1 MRKQLFK
8 RFFCVIFLCVFSL
21 TCVTAQDAEPSSR
34 RFFESGVKKQQND
47 DLYGAAEDF
56 HEALRANPSYGDAW
70 FHLAEVTYD
79 LGDYTLALDYLDTA
93 AKYAKERTD
102 IQNLRGM
109 TLIALGRLSDAR
121 AVFEDIIKRFPNDVD
136 SRFGLAELDLFDGR
150 IDGARQQYL
159 DALKREQHS
168 RKALLSLALLAF
180 ESGNKSAANSYIQQ
194 ALRYHS
200 GESEVHYL
208 AAYIESRAG
217 NLQEAERRARAA
229 VQIKK
234 DYTEAYVLLASVLYE
249 EKSWY
254 EVSDICDYLIARDR
268 NTISAWYLKGLSQYR
283 QGRNEAAIETL
294 NTALSIDPNDEIM
307 RSVLELIVG
316 ETFQLENPSRALWA
330 TYHVQ
335 KAREY
340 AKAYQ
345 GEEARY
351 EYQRALKIDPLNS
364 AVRAEFAETLSRI
377 GLNEQYVTQLKFI
390 TENSAES
397 AMADGKGKKPS
408 YEQTRIAD
416 TIEAYD
422 SLMKKSLN
430 NKWDIDPFYLDKTRW
445 RVGVYYTDVDVQLVH
460 SDADEFT
467 ARMIKEIFSGVATTA
482 VYVQHSPVSGYGEAF
497 RTARTNGMDYFV
509 TLSVDESEREVSLGA
524 IVYSA
529 RSGTEVKR
537 FSVFRTGNNR
547 YTSVLRAFRRNLLDM
562 LPVRGKI
569 IARSINET
577 LVDVGKT
584 EGMVPGAVLDVV
596 KAGSV
601 QVSDKGPGV
610 VVADKDKLATITIT
624 AVGEEIAQGTLTQP
638 GFYDRVNVGDEI
650 LIKSLPEGS
659 EPDPLAADTAPA
671 AAENGRRALGTKDDA
686 KNAEKRIFAED
697 LGLVRTPSI
706 INLIRGI
713 K

>member
-1 MRKQLFK
+1 MKNSVNVL
-8 RFFCVIFLCVFSL
+8 CAALLCVL
-21 TCVTAQDAEPSSR
+21 AAVPLAAQDANPSSR
-34 RFFESGVKKQQND
+34 RFYESGCTKQANG

-56 HEALRANPSYGDAW
+56 HEALRANLSYGDAW

-79 LGDYTLALDYLDTA
+79 LGDYPLALDYLDSA
-93 AKYAKERTD
+93 AKYAKDRTD

-109 TLIALGRLSDAR
+109 TLISLGRLTDAR
-121 AVFEDIIKRFPNDVD
+121 AVFESIIQRFPNDVEA
-136 SRFGLAELDLFDGR
+136 RFGLAELDLFDGR
-150 IDGARQQYL
+150 FDGARQQYL
-159 DALKREQHS
+159 DALKREQNS

-180 ESGNKSAANSYIQQ
+180 ESGNERAADSYIQQ

-208 AAYIESRAG
+208 AAYLESRAG
-217 NLQEAERRARAA
+217 NLASAERRARAA

-268 NTISAWYLKGLSQYR
+268 NTTSAWYLKGLSQYR
-283 QGRNEAAIETL
+283 QGKNTDAIDTL
-294 NTALSIDPNDEIM
+294 NMALTIDPNDEVM
-307 RSVLELIVG
+307 RAVLELIVD
-316 ETFQLENPSRALWA
+316 ETLPLENDRRALWA
-330 TYHVQ
+330 DYHVQ

-364 AVRAEFAETLSRI
+364 SVRAEFAETLSRI

-390 TENSAES
+390 SENSGESSEQDAE
-397 AMADGKGKKPS
+397 AKKPS

-422 SLMKKSLN
+422 SLMKNSLN

-460 SDADEFT
+460 SDAEEFT
-467 ARMIKEIFSGVATTA
+467 ARMIKEIFSGIATTS
-482 VYVQHSPVSGYGEAF
+482 VFVQNSPVSGYGEAF
-497 RTARTNGMDYFV
+497 RTARTSGMDYFI
-509 TLSVDESEREVSLGA
+509 TLAVDESEREVSLGA
-524 IVYSA
+524 VVYSA
-529 RSGTEVKR
+529 RSGTEVNR

-547 YTSVLRAFRRNLLDM
+547 YANVLRSFRRHVLDM

-584 EGMVPGAVLDVV
+584 EGMVRGAVLDVV

-601 QVSDKGPGV
+601 HVSDKGPGV
-610 VVADKDKLATITIT
+610 IFNDKDKLATITIS
-624 AVGEEIAQGTLTQP
+624 AVGEEIAQGALVQP
-638 GFYDRVNVGDEI
+638 GFYDRVNVGDEV
-650 LIKSLPEGS
+650 LIRSLPEGS
-659 EPDPLAADTAPA
+659 EPDPLASDTAPA
-671 AAENGRRALGTKDDA
+671 AAENGRRALGTKA
-686 KNAEKRIFAED
+686 PAQTSAEKRISAED
-697 LGLVRTPSI
+697 MGLVRTPSI